1 VLVACHGHDGA
12 PLRSAPARDIATR
25 VDRMPPLVHATA
37 LTRAFDASTAVDGLD
52 LTIDRGEV
60 FGLLGPNGAGK
71 TTTIRMLAT
80 VLRPTSGTARVC
92 GFDVMQHPDA
102 VRRRIGYV
110 MQQTFQ
116 SGRYLLT
123 GREAVEIEAALYHV
137 APRAVRRRAA
147 EVLEVVGLEQHAD
160 RLVMTY
166 SGGMKKRLELACGL
180 LHRPEVL
187 FLDEPSLGLD
197 VQSRHAMWDHV
208 RALCDGGVTVLLA
221 TNYLD
226 EADRIC
232 DRLTIIDH
240 GRAVTTGTPDEL
252 KRAVGG
258 DVLLVSTAERERLMQ
273 IVRAAPWATRVAAP
287 DSVVHVYVDDA
298 AVALPA
304 LMRLAIDAGIAL
316 ERLSYTQPTLD
327 DVFLLHTGRELREA
341 A

>member
-1 VLVACHGHDGA
+1 MTALVET
-12 PLRSAPARDIATR
+12 S
-25 VDRMPPLVHATA
+25 A
-37 LTRAFDASTAVDGLD
+37 LTRTFGSMTAVDGLD
-52 LTIDRGEV
+52 LLIARGEV
-60 FGLLGPNGAGK
+60 VGLLGPNGAGK

-80 VLRPTSGTARVC
+80 LLRPTSGTARVC
-92 GFDVMQHPDA
+92 GFDVTENPNA
-102 VRRRIGYV
+102 VRRRLGYV

-123 GREAVEIEAALYHV
+123 GRDAVEIEAALYHV
-137 APRAVRRRAA
+137 PRRDVRTRAA
-147 EVLEVVGLEQHAD
+147 EVLEIVGLTAHAD

-180 LHRPEVL
+180 LHHPQVL

-208 RALCDGGVTVLLA
+208 RALRDGGVTVLLA

-232 DRLTIIDH
+232 DRITIIDH
-240 GRAVTTGTPDEL
+240 GRAVVTGTPAEL

-258 DVLLVSTAERERLMQ
+258 DVLVASTPDHDRLTTLVRGEA
-273 IVRAAPWATRVAAP
+273 WARRVAVAETA
-287 DSVVHVYVDDA
+287 VHVYVEDA

-304 LMRLAIDAGIAL
+304 LMRLALANGVEL
-316 ERLSYTQPTLD
+316 QRLSYTQPTLD

>member
-1 VLVACHGHDGA
+1 MTAVVEAA
-12 PLRSAPARDIATR
+12 
-25 VDRMPPLVHATA
+25 A
-37 LTRAFDASTAVDGLD
+37 LTRTFASTTAVDGLD
-52 LTIDRGEV
+52 LVVARGEV

-80 VLRPTSGTARVC
+80 LLRPTSGTARVS
-92 GFDVMQHPDA
+92 GFDVVREPNS

-137 APRAVRRRAA
+137 PSRQVRTRAA
-147 EVLEVVGLEQHAD
+147 EVLDVVGLTPHAD

-180 LHRPEVL
+180 LHHPEVL

-208 RALCDGGVTVLLA
+208 RALRDGGVTVLLA

-240 GRAVTTGTPDEL
+240 GRAVATGTPADL

-258 DVLLVSTAERERLMQ
+258 DVLLASTPEPQRL
-273 IVRAAPWATRVAAP
+273 VDAVHGVPWATRVA
-287 DSVVHVYVDDA
+287 STETGVHVYVEDA
-298 AVALPA
+298 SVALPA
-304 LMRLAIDAGIAL
+304 LMRLALERGIRL

-327 DVFLLHTGRELREA
+327 DVFLLHTGRDLREA